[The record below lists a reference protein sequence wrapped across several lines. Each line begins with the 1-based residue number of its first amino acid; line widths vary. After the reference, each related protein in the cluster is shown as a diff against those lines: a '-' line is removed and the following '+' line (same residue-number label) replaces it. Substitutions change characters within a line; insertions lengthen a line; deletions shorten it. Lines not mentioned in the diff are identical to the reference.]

1 MIKINI
7 SQLNYILD
15 HTPADQNIM
24 LAGSH
29 GIGKSEILT
38 AYFSAKGIKVIPL
51 FLGQMSDPGD
61 IIGLPFRNDK
71 TGRTEFMPPY
81 WFPVDGKPVVLFL
94 DELNRARPEVLQTIM
109 DLTLNRT
116 LANRSLPKGSM
127 VISAVNIG
135 EEYLL
140 TEMDPALVSR
150 FNVYEFSP
158 TVSEWIKWAR
168 QTGVDMRV
176 IDFIESEPI
185 WLDGEKSPAGSVE
198 TIEKNPDR
206 RAWKRV
212 SDLITG
218 TDKIDSL
225 MQKMISGVVG
235 EKAGKAFSAYQAKPS
250 ETSSFKASAVLCDF
264 ESYRTELQKSR
275 PHVLAVLNKDIFKYL
290 SGKPETAAAGGLKE
304 YIRML
309 TKEGRAEV
317 MADFINLFSDK
328 KNHSAVSFIG
338 KECYEVVLT
347 MQKFISR
354 I

>member
-7 SQLNYILD
+7 SQLNHILD

-38 AYFSAKGIKVIPL
+38 AYFKDKGIKVIPL

-81 WFPVDGKPVVLFL
+81 WFPADGKPIVLFL

-116 LANRSLPKGSM
+116 LAGRSLPKGSM
-127 VISAVNIG
+127 VISAVNLG
-135 EEYLL
+135 EEYAL
-140 TEMDPALVSR
+140 TEMDPALISR
-150 FNVYEFSP
+150 FNVYEFKP
-158 TVSEWIKWAR
+158 TIDEWIKWAR
-168 QTGVDMRV
+168 QSGLDMRV

-185 WLDGEKSPAGSVE
+185 WLDGEKSSDGYMV
-198 TIEKNPDR
+198 TIEKTPDR

-212 SDLITG
+212 SDLVAKTG
-218 TDKIDSL
+218 KIDSITL
-225 MQKMISGVVG
+225 KMISGVVG
-235 EKAGKAFSAYQAKPS
+235 EKAGKAFAAYHAKPAVI
-250 ETSSFKASAVLCDF
+250 SSFKAYDVLCNF
-264 ESYRTELQKSR
+264 ESCRRDLQKSR
-275 PHVLAVLNKDIFKYL
+275 AHILTILNKDIFRYL
-290 SGKPETAAAGGLKE
+290 SGKPESTAAGGLKE
-304 YIRML
+304 YISML
-309 TKEGRAEV
+309 IKDGRSEV

-328 KNHSAVSFIG
+328 KNHCAVSFIG
-338 KECYEVVLT
+338 KECYEVVLA
-347 MQKFISR
+347 MQKFISK